1 MHTLPRLNGRYWLAL
16 VLASTF
22 GTNTGDLMS
31 DGLGLGHV
39 AGLPW
44 IIGALVLVFIA
55 ERASPWKTALFF
67 WAAIIIIRTGA
78 TNIGDAFHDYKIDF
92 SISLPVVLVC
102 YVVSVLL
109 YRTYWLRSGSASLG
123 VNPIY
128 WITMVLAGVLGTI
141 GGDAASFRLGLTPV
155 GTAIVFFALVAL
167 VTTLW
172 RQDGKLSEPIPYWT
186 TLALIRTGGTG
197 AGDALAHKIGL
208 VPSTLLT
215 GAVFVGIL
223 IYFYAIET
231 DNSARV
237 SQDATALH
245 CEDTP

>member
-1 MHTLPRLNGRYWLAL
+1 MYTLPTLNTRYWLTL

-22 GTNTGDLMS
+22 GTNTGDLIS

-44 IIGALVLVFIA
+44 IIGALVLVFIV
-55 ERASPWKTALFF
+55 ERTSPWKTAIFF

-92 SISLPVVLVC
+92 CISLPVVLAC
-102 YVVSVLL
+102 YIVAVLF
-109 YRTYWLRSGSASLG
+109 YRTYWLRLGSKSVG
-123 VNPIY
+123 VNPVY
-128 WITMVLAGVLGTI
+128 WTTMTLAGVLGTI
-141 GGDAASFRLGLTPV
+141 GGDAASFRLGLTPA
-155 GTAIVFFALVAL
+155 GTAVMFFALAAL

-172 RQDGKLSEPIPYWT
+172 GQRGKLSEPIPYWT

-208 VPSTLLT
+208 MPSTFLT
-215 GAVFVGIL
+215 GIIFVAMVV
-223 IYFYAIET
+223 YFYAVET
-231 DNSARV
+231 GNSAPV
-237 SQDATALH
+237 TQDAAA
-245 CEDTP
+245 